1 MNEKT
6 TSIQRVMET
15 GTGLK
20 RTMKTKAAVM
30 VGVAGT
36 IGTGLFLSS
45 GDVISSAGPGGAVV
59 AYIIGGIMIYLMTS
73 CLGEMLSA
81 MPVSGGMQA
90 FSTEFINPAMGFTI
104 GWVNWISAAATIT
117 AQIVASAII
126 MKDILPQTPTWL
138 WIVIFSAVLFG
149 VNLFNAKSFGN
160 ISFWVSSLK
169 VILVVAFI
177 IAGVA
182 LMTGAAGSGPAVG
195 LSNYTAHGGAFPMG
209 FAGIGAVALT
219 SFYAYAGTEC
229 VASTAGEVENEK
241 SVPRVINLTL
251 LILIGATVIS
261 IAVVAALLPWQE
273 ASVLGSPFV
282 YVLRNAGLHGAA
294 LIVNIIVLSSALT
307 SGNYFVYACSRYLW
321 SMAKFNQAPKACAKI
336 TKSGVPYIA
345 LAVSMIFALLGIV
358 AEYVAED
365 TVYLFIVYFI
375 GGTNI
380 FMYTV
385 ICICQYRFRKRFI
398 AEGGKLENLK
408 YKVLSYPLV
417 PILGIIAFVAM
428 LVVTLMDPGERTGIL
443 VCAPCYL
450 AIYIISSIYTKK
462 KGVKAANIDI

>member
-1 MNEKT
+1 MDEKK
-6 TSIQRVMET
+6 TSIQKVMER

-73 CLGEMLSA
+73 CLGEMLAA
-81 MPVSGGMQA
+81 MPVSGSMQA

-138 WIVIFSAVLFG
+138 WIVVFSAVLFG
-149 VNLFNAKSFGN
+149 VNLFNAKDFGN

-169 VILVVAFI
+169 VLLVVAFV

-182 LMTGAAGSGPAVG
+182 LMTGATGGEAVG

-229 VASTAGEVENEK
+229 VASTAGEVESEK

-251 LILIGATVIS
+251 LVLIGATVIS

-321 SMAKFNQAPKACAKI
+321 SMAKFNQAPKACAKT
-336 TKSGVPYIA
+336 TKNGVPFIA

-385 ICICQYRFRKRFI
+385 ICVCQYRFRKRFI
-398 AEGGKLENLK
+398 AEGRKVEDLK

-417 PILGIIAFVAM
+417 PILGIIAFALM
-428 LVVTLMDPGERTGIL
+428 LIVTLMDPAERTGIL
-443 VCAPCYL
+443 VCAPCYF
-450 AIYIISSIYTKK
+450 AIYVISSIYTKK
-462 KGVKAANIDI
+462 KDITAANIDI